1 MLARPHL
8 KGATAPT
15 PTPSVVPPPSAPETG
30 ATTFHVT
37 AGVLT
42 VDPLIGAPFALAFSP
57 HPRSSVSHFPVGDGA
72 DPTITIRFNEGE
84 IAPEH
89 DTMIE
94 AVHLTTYD
102 VDFLRA
108 TYEVEVGLSGREEP
122 IPDHSGTLT
131 ETSTPG
137 LHVVEQDIALQ
148 IVVSTVKRSTTGSE
162 VHCAHVGLSAVFDLA
177 LSLTGSYFGTIA
189 PTAGRAVVDGRGTL
203 QVRKQPE
210 SDLLFRRLFH
220 DRPVTVTGLTLE
232 AQR

>member
-8 KGATAPT
+8 KGATAPS
-15 PTPSVVPPPSAPETG
+15 PMRSVVPSLLAP
-30 ATTFHVT
+30 ATSSVTFHIT
-37 AGVLT
+37 GGVLT

-57 HPRSSVSHFPVGDGA
+57 HPRSSASHFPAGDGA
-72 DPTITIRFNEGE
+72 DPTISIQFVDGTVAAEY
-84 IAPEH
+84 
-89 DTMIE
+89 DTVIE

-122 IPDHSGTLT
+122 VPDHSGTLS
-131 ETSTPG
+131 ETGTPG

-148 IVVSTVKRSTTGSE
+148 IVVSTVERTTTGTE
-162 VHCAHVGLSAVFDLA
+162 VHCAHVGLAAVFDLS
-177 LSLTGSYFGTIA
+177 LSLTGSYHGTIA

-203 QVRKQPE
+203 RVRKEPE

-220 DRPVTVTGLTLE
+220 DRPVTVAGLTLE
-232 AQR
+232 AHR